1 LHKHL
6 SYARALLADDRDAEQ
21 LYASALR
28 QDLARWPLLKARIQL
43 AYGSWLRR
51 QRRAVDARS
60 PLRSAED
67 ALKHA
72 GATLWA
78 DRARSELRAAG
89 ERQALREVASPTPT
103 RFAAGTLT
111 AQEMQIARLAAQG
124 LSNREIG
131 ERLFLSHRTVG
142 AHLHSLF
149 PKLDITSRGQI
160 AARFSS
166 QEGADPRLTPGRGQ
180 AVQPPSITTAEP
192 VM

>member
-1 LHKHL
+1 
-6 SYARALLADDRDAEQ
+6 
-21 LYASALR
+21 
-28 QDLARWPLLKARIQL
+28 
-43 AYGSWLRR
+43 
-51 QRRAVDARS
+51 
-60 PLRSAED
+60 
-67 ALKHA
+67 
-72 GATLWA
+72 
-78 DRARSELRAAG
+78 
-89 ERQALREVASPTPT
+89 
-103 RFAAGTLT
+103 
-111 AQEMQIARLAAQG
+111 MQIARLAAQG